1 MMADSQTLRRNISRD
16 ISDYR
21 LVPYRVAE
29 GVLKQPRW
37 REILDDIIV
46 KYAKGTSYGR
56 DIANRRGKLSRFLG
70 IFGQIASGDLDGAH
84 LSLVNAEGGR
94 R

>member
-1 MMADSQTLRRNISRD
+1 MMAENSGLRRNISRD

-21 LVPYRVAE
+21 LVPFRVSEA
-29 GVLKQPRW
+29 VLKQPRW
-37 REILDDIIV
+37 RELLDDLLM

-56 DIANRRGKLSRFLG
+56 EVANRRGKLARFLG